1 MTRKLQEKP
10 RTEEALTS
18 APLAGIM
25 AAAVD
30 PRDPWAAIKSLREG
44 MKAIRKRGEEPTARF
59 LQGMGNDGTIADVAD
74 SRMLVLGY
82 DV

>member
-10 RTEEALTS
+10 RTEEALAP

-25 AAAVD
+25 AAPVD
-30 PRDPWAAIKSLREG
+30 PRDPWAAIKSLRAG
-44 MKAIRKRGEEPTARF
+44 MKAIRKSGDEPQARF
-59 LQGMGNDGTIADVAD
+59 LQGMGVDGTIAEVAD